1 MKKLVTGVLLG
12 ATLIASTA
20 MSFAAEDQNVKVK
33 GEEVIPAI
41 KIERPKNM
49 KAIFSEN
56 SKDVIIDLTYGDEA
70 IEFDENFTQIN
81 LEGSKDKAIEIK
93 DGSEIIILEGIDL
106 EEIEGQTFEFD
117 GNFTQINSKGSKDKA
132 IEIKDGSEIIEF
144 QGSDLDKIEGKF
156 LKIDAAEIVPAN

>member
-49 KAIFSEN
+49 KAIFSDN
-56 SKDVIIDLTYGDEA
+56 SKDVIIDLTYGNEA

-81 LEGSKDKAIEIK
+81 LE
-93 DGSEIIILEGIDL
+93 
-106 EEIEGQTFEFD
+106 
-117 GNFTQINSKGSKDKA
+117 GSKDKA